1 MTDMD
6 ASLIYETSNRL
17 RTRKPLP
24 IPDLD
29 MLPGNAVITRKQ
41 LALLS
46 GFSEQA
52 LKKWAREGRGPRL
65 TMIEGHPRYRAD
77 DSRAWL
83 SGEAA

>member
-1 MTDMD
+1 MNT
-6 ASLIYETSNRL
+6 SLTPVTSTRP

-24 IPDLD
+24 TPNLD
-29 MLPGNAVITRKQ
+29 TLPAHAVITRKQ

-52 LKKWAREGRGPRL
+52 LKKWAREGRGPRV

-77 DSRAWL
+77 DTRAWL